1 MKLAR
6 FLDPDGHLRIGRV
19 LTDGRLQPLIGDLF
33 SEHEDHGDPIDATE
47 VTLLAPV
54 IPSKVVALATNYH
67 AHAVEMGKSIPAVPK
82 LFIKPSTA
90 VIGPNT
96 AILLPPGTQRVDHEA
111 ELAVVIGRTMTRTPA
126 AQALDHVLGYTA
138 LNDVTARDFQR
149 ADGQFTRGKGFD
161 SFCPLGP
168 YIVTDIDPSDLRVRC
183 WVDGEL
189 RQDGRTSDLIFDIP
203 TMLAFISSVMTLLPG
218 DVVATGTPSGV
229 GPLLAGQEVSIEI
242 EQIGTLSNPILDR
255 EDRNG

>member
-1 MKLAR
+1 MRLAR
-6 FLDPDGHLRIGRV
+6 FLDPDERLRIGRI
-19 LTDGRLQPLIGDLF
+19 LDEGQIQPLIGDLF
-33 SEHEDHGDPIDATE
+33 GVTEDAGAPLAIND

-54 IPSKVVALATNYH
+54 IPSKVVALASNYR
-67 AHAVEMGKSIPAVPK
+67 AHAEEMGKPIPPLPK

-90 VIGPNT
+90 VVGPEHP
-96 AILLPPGTQRVDHEA
+96 IELPPGTARVDHEA
-111 ELAVVIGRTMTRTPA
+111 ELAVVIGRTMSRV
-126 AQALDHVLGYTA
+126 QASEALEYVLGYTA

-168 YIVTDIDPSDLRVRC
+168 FIATALDPTDLRVCCR
-183 WVDGEL
+183 VDGEL

-203 TMLAFISSVMTLLPG
+203 TMLSFISGIMTLLPG

-229 GPLLAGQEVSIEI
+229 GPLLPGQIVEVEI
-242 EQIGTLSNPILDR
+242 DGVGVLRNPVQNRSDR
-255 EDRNG
+255 HD